1 MLHQL
6 SVLSF
11 ILLSTEEW
19 SLGCLEER
27 CRDMKESAILR
38 LWHYVSN
45 AFIDSRYSIA
55 SLRFQQIQSKPWRH
69 ESQ

>member
-11 ILLSTEEW
+11 ILLRTEEW
-19 SLGCLEER
+19 FLGCLEER

-38 LWHYVSN
+38 LWHYVPS
-45 AFIDSRYSIA
+45 AFIDRRYSIA
-55 SLRFQQIQSKPWRH
+55 CLRFQQIQSKPWRH
-69 ESQ
+69 ENQ